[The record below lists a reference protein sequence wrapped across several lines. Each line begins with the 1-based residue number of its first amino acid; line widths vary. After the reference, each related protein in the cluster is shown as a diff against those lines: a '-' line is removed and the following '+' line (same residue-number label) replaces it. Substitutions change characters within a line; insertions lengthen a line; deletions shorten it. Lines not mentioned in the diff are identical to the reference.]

1 MLVIL
6 IYDQRI
12 DFNLHRLMDRISY
25 IKMGFFCTCY
35 MASGLLVPN
44 QGLNLCPLHLKWGF
58 LTNGL
63 PGKSPENDI
72 ICMTYIKI

>member
-25 IKMGFFCTCY
+25 IKMGFF
-35 MASGLLVPN
+35 
-44 QGLNLCPLHLKWGF
+44 LHLLHGKWDVSSQ
-58 LTNGL
+58 
-63 PGKSPENDI
+63 PGTEPVPPAFEVGILNQWTARKVPR
-72 ICMTYIKI
+72 K